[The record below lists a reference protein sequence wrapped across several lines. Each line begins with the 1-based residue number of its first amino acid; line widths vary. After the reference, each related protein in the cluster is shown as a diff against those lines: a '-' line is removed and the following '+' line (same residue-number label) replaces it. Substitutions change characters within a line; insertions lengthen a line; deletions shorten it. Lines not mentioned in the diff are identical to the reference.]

1 MTDRIPDGLRAII
14 NALETGSH
22 TVDELA
28 IIAGVSPAQAGA
40 WLEMC
45 VCYKGAHLAPEGDL
59 GGKKKWTMMGA
70 SE

>member
-45 VCYKGAHLAPEGDL
+45 VCYKGAPLAPEADP
-59 GGKKKWTMMGA
+59 GGPTQWTMMGA
-70 SE
+70 GP